1 MSSGIAAFAAV
12 NVVMLA
18 LGCGLLPLL
27 RLARTRRDLVVQLP
41 LAYAVGLAATGVLA
55 AELAVFGVA
64 VGPVLLSLA
73 TVVALAAGLP
83 GLPAGE
89 RSSPRRPRA
98 KDIPA
103 LALLGVTSVYVLAG
117 VRLAAVAPLGP
128 GALGSWDTRARAL
141 YSFGRPSAP
150 VFTDLSYGPLQQP
163 LLLPALEAV
172 GFRFAGTF
180 DGTLLNLQLLALR
193 RGARRRSL
201 DAPAPLDEPDSAGG
215 FAPRDRHRPG
225 TLQPSA
231 RRLGR
236 HPARHLPR
244 TRRREPRGVAPKRSR
259 RPVARRRRSSSA
271 PLP

>member
-1 MSSGIAAFAAV
+1 
-12 NVVMLA
+12 MLA

-55 AELAVFGVA
+55 AAPAVFGVA

-83 GLPAGE
+83 GRGTGE
-89 RSSPRRPRA
+89 RSSPRPATGEGHPGAGPAGGHLRLRPRRRE
-98 KDIPA
+98 
-103 LALLGVTSVYVLAG
+103 AG
-117 VRLAAVAPLGP
+117 GRRT
-128 GALGSWDTRARAL
+128 TRAGRHWGAGTHAPVL
-141 YSFGRPSAP
+141 STATAVLQRPCSPTSPTAHSSSRCCSRPSRRSGSA
-150 VFTDLSYGPLQQP
+150 S
-163 LLLPALEAV
+163 PARSTALC
-172 GFRFAGTF
+172 
-180 DGTLLNLQLLALR
+180 LNLQLLALR

-225 TLQPSA
+225 TLQPSP

-236 HPARHLPR
+236 HPARRPSSHSASR
-244 TRRREPRGVAPKRSR
+244 ASR
-259 RPVARRRRSSSA
+259 RGSEAIAPACCPGRRSSSA